1 MDRYELHILTSKLT
15 VINAKIRYVENRNFS
30 DEDGNKINID
40 NLYNDKTNILQK
52 IKEFK
57 ND

>member
-1 MDRYELHILTSKLT
+1 MDKYELHILTSKLT

-40 NLYNDKTNILQK
+40 NLYNDRINILKK

>member
-40 NLYNDKTNILQK
+40 NLYNDRINILKK

>member
-15 VINAKIRYVENRNFS
+15 VINAKIRYAESRN
-30 DEDGNKINID
+30 INID
-40 NLYNDKTNILQK
+40 SLKNDKINILQK